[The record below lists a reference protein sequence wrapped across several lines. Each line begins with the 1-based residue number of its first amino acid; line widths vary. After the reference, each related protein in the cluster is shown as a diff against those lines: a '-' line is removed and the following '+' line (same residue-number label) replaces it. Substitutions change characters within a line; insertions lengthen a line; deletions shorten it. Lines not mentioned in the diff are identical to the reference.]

1 MARLSSH
8 YTTIVSS
15 DYPSSLKQ
23 INCPPFVLFYHGKLS
38 VLDHHCIGVIGMR
51 KPSEYGIYATNKL
64 VKDLADLDY
73 TIVSGMALGID
84 GIAHRCALHNK
95 AKSVAVLGG
104 GIDYIYPKGNSDIYN
119 IMKSDHLVISEYPYD
134 LMPSKD
140 GFPKRNRIIA
150 GLSERLLV
158 TEANEKSG
166 TMITVGFALEQGKDI
181 FAVPGRIDDAP
192 GCNLLIQQGA
202 KLIRSVDDI
211 LEEVY

>member
-1 MARLSSH
+1 MEEILLYFALKYEGQFDKIFKALERKEKVDENLKKELMARLSSL
-8 YTTIVSS
+8 YDNCQFRLSF
-15 DYPSSLKQ
+15 SLKQ

-84 GIAHRCALHNK
+84 SIAHRCALHNK

-119 IMKSDHLVISEYPYD
+119 IMKSDHLGSVNILMISCPLKMVSQSVI
-134 LMPSKD
+134 
-140 GFPKRNRIIA
+140 
-150 GLSERLLV
+150 GL
-158 TEANEKSG
+158 
-166 TMITVGFALEQGKDI
+166 
-181 FAVPGRIDDAP
+181 
-192 GCNLLIQQGA
+192 
-202 KLIRSVDDI
+202 
-211 LEEVY
+211 